1 MAPQSFEMFVETD
14 GQNFLDFGGGG
25 KSLERRH
32 DTQQNET
39 QLNDGQHKIG
49 ARHNNTRFVC

>member
-14 GQNFLDFGGGG
+14 GQNFLDFGGG
-25 KSLERRH
+25 KSPERRL
-32 DTQQNET
+32 DTQQIET
-39 QLNDGQHKIG
+39 QLNDGQHEIG

>member
-14 GQNFLDFGGGG
+14 GQNFLDFGGG
-25 KSLERRH
+25 KSLERRL
-32 DTQQNET
+32 DTQQIET

-49 ARHNNTRFVC
+49 ARHNNSRFVC